1 MFLLVDDN
9 NSSLSPIV
17 LTEIFFDVVDSP
29 KTIVF
34 RCCNNIVII
43 YDTPQEAIDEALD
56 ASTAFLKWDN
66 ADFAHINSLA
76 AS

>member
-1 MFLLVDDN
+1 MLMTITLISFPNRFGLNFLGV
-9 NSSLSPIV
+9 I
-17 LTEIFFDVVDSP
+17 DSP

-34 RCCNNIVII
+34 RCCNNLAII
-43 YDTPQEAIDEALD
+43 YDTPQEAIDEDLD